1 MVKAGI
7 VGGTGH
13 AGVESLCLRLHR
25 IHVVL

>member
-13 AGVESLCLRLHR
+13 AGVQSLNLRLDR
-25 IHVVL
+25 ARAVF